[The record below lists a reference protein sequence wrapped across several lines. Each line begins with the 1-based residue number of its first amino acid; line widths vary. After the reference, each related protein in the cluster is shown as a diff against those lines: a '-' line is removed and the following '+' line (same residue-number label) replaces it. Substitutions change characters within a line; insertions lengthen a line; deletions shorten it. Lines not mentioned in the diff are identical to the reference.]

1 MKEKTTGYSQ
11 SSYGGYQSQG
21 NPYGGQGNPYG
32 NQQGNPYGEWNPF
45 EDIFGQFS
53 GYYTNGGAQQRQKT
67 TTGYEKDTHLRAA
80 GNYVRNG
87 YYQEARNVL
96 DGMEPA
102 RRNARWYYYSAAANQ
117 GLGNN
122 VTAMEHAKQ
131 AVPWNLIIMNIRCY
145 YNSCKEMVLGISK
158 DKVLIRIHIPQVET
172 GV

>member
-67 TTGYEKDTHLRAA
+67 TTGYEKDTHLKSSR
-80 GNYVRNG
+80 
-87 YYQEARNVL
+87 
-96 DGMEPA
+96 
-102 RRNARWYYYSAAANQ
+102 
-117 GLGNN
+117 
-122 VTAMEHAKQ
+122 
-131 AVPWNLIIMNIRCY
+131 
-145 YNSCKEMVLGISK
+145 
-158 DKVLIRIHIPQVET
+158 
-172 GV
+172 

>member
-1 MKEKTTGYSQ
+1 MPILIIQRQLRRNLKELQQAYQQVMKEKTTGYSQ

-102 RRNARWYYYSAAANQ
+102 RRN
-117 GLGNN
+117 
-122 VTAMEHAKQ
+122 
-131 AVPWNLIIMNIRCY
+131 C
-145 YNSCKEMVLGISK
+145 EMVLLQCSCQSRLEIM
-158 DKVLIRIHIPQVET
+158 
-172 GV
+172 